1 MQTNIA
7 RTIIFIQVIHRDS
20 INIERIGLDSLKRF
34 SLRKVLI
41 SFLNH
46 EKFRFFKYYNVNILS
61 IVCHMFVSLCE
72 IILK

>member
-20 INIERIGLDSLKRF
+20 INIERIGVDSLKRF

-61 IVCHMFVSLCE
+61 IVSYVCKLV
-72 IILK
+72 